1 MRQLRRRVGRQI
13 AQEQELLVHPA
24 FFAALPARC
33 PRVSRLRLEPAR
45 GRFNNELT
53 RFRFDVTL
61 EIDTSSAAGATT
73 MACWSDGMDLDTI
86 RRHLSDEKPSTLGY
100 RTVPNR
106 RVQIDTCL
114 ANRLRG
120 ESSVATAGE
129 LRQQRQ

>member
-24 FFAALPARC
+24 FFAARTGAVPAGVATWLELP
-33 PRVSRLRLEPAR
+33 R

-61 EIDTSSAAGATT
+61 EADTSSAAGAVGP

-86 RRHLSDEKPSTLGY
+86 RRHLSDEKPS
-100 RTVPNR
+100 
-106 RVQIDTCL
+106 
-114 ANRLRG
+114 AFRLSHRA
-120 ESSVATAGE
+120 EPPCPDRY
-129 LRQQRQ
+129 LPRQPAPR